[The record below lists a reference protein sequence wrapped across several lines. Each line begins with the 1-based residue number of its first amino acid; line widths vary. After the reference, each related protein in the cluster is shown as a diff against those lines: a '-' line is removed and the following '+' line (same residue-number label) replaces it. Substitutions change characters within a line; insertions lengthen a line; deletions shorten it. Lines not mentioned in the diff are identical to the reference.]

1 MKNIQF
7 FFGLFC
13 LLHLNCTLH
22 HLKIDGSPAVRY
34 VSPVKEDRTKF
45 DLDRITAKKKISD
58 NFDRLVESYNSDA
71 LTNLLEKGGYIQI
84 DKNANY
90 TLRYS
95 IDITEDMP
103 FPISPIFFL
112 LTLGIFPV
120 VETTDGFVTIQLIDN
135 SSEKIIKEYRYEVAH
150 KYVTSW
156 LSIVASLILWGDQW
170 DLAMFH
176 NHGFP
181 QEMIVSK
188 FQKDFYTDL
197 SNQKILFVSNSKN
210 EKRYPKERYAILPVI
225 YSHSK
230 DKKTSD
236 VIRDKIETVLVNKK
250 YTVLERTKM
259 NEITKEFKLA
269 QTGLTRNDQIELG
282 KMLNATNLILTEI
295 LELNQDDK
303 HLEFSIKNLDVESG
317 QILWKYEFTIDETN
331 LSESINKA
339 MEGLKS
345 SIENP

>member
-1 MKNIQF
+1 MKNIRF
-7 FFGLFC
+7 FFWIFC
-13 LLHLNCTLH
+13 LLYLNCTLH
-22 HLKIDGSPAVRY
+22 HLKIDGNPAVRY
-34 VSPVKEDRTKF
+34 LNPIQEDKKKF
-45 DLDRITAKKKISD
+45 NLDRVTAKTKISD
-58 NFDRLVESYNSDA
+58 NFDRLLESYNSDN
-71 LTNLLEKGGYIQI
+71 LSHLLEKGGNIQI

-90 TLRYS
+90 TMRYS

-112 LTLGIFPV
+112 LTLGFSPV
-120 VETTDGFVTIQLIDN
+120 VETTDGFVTIQLMDN
-135 SSEKIIKEYRYEVAH
+135 SSEKVIKEYRYEVTH

-156 LSIVASLILWGDQW
+156 LSIVASLILWGDEW
-170 DLAMFH
+170 NLAMFH

-197 SNQKILFVSNSKN
+197 SNQKLSFVSNPKN
-210 EKRYPKERYAILPVI
+210 EKRSQKERYAILPVI

-230 DKKTSD
+230 DKETSD

-259 NEITKEFKLA
+259 NEITREFKLA

-317 QILWKYEFTIDETN
+317 QILWKYEFSIDESKI
-331 LSESINKA
+331 SESINKA

-345 SIENP
+345 LIQNS